1 MNRLN
6 VSVSPHI
13 HKGSSTATIMR
24 DVLIALLPAL
34 IASVLIF
41 GYRAALVTAV
51 CVASCVLSEWLFEKA
66 LKRPSTIGDLS
77 ACVTGMLLAFSL
89 PAGIPLWQAALGSVV
104 AIIVIKQLFGGIGR
118 NFANPAV
125 TARIVMFL
133 AFSGTMSAWTFPEGL
148 FPAVNAVSSATAD
161 GMSAATSVVDGISS
175 ATPLAALSSGAAGA
189 TLPSLP
195 DMLLGLRAGC
205 IGETSAVAL
214 ILGGVYLLARRIISW
229 HAPAAFIGVVLALS
243 LALGYDAPYQL
254 LSGGLLLGAIF
265 MATDYST
272 TPITKTGK
280 LVFGAGCGLITAL
293 IRFYGSYPEGVS
305 FAILLMNIA
314 TPYID
319 RGFVRKTIGGKAA

>member
-1 MNRLN
+1 MSKLN

-13 HKGSSTATIMR
+13 HAGSSTAAIMR
-24 DVLIALLPAL
+24 DVVIALLPAL

-51 CVASCVLSEWLFEKA
+51 CVAACVGSEWVFEKA
-66 LKRPSTIGDLS
+66 LKRPVTIGDLS

-89 PAGIPLWQAALGSVV
+89 PVGIPLWQAAFGGVV
-104 AIIVIKQLFGGIGR
+104 AIVVIKQLFGGIGR

-133 AFSGTMSAWTFPEGL
+133 AFSGTMSAWVFPAGL
-148 FPAVNAVSSATAD
+148 FPAFNVLSSAAAD
-161 GMSAATSVVDGISS
+161 GMSAATPIVDGISS
-175 ATPLAALSSGAAGA
+175 ATPLIALSAANK
-189 TLPSLP
+189 TLPSLF

-214 ILGGVYLLARRIISW
+214 LLGGGYLLSRRIISW
-229 HAPAAFIGVVLALS
+229 HAPAGFIGTVLILS
-243 LALGYDAPYQL
+243 LALGQDALYQL
-254 LSGGLLLGAIF
+254 LSGGLLIGAIF

-272 TPITKTGK
+272 TPISKTGK
-280 LVFGAGCGLITAL
+280 VVFGAGCGLITAL

-319 RGFVRKTIGGKAA
+319 RGFSLKPIGGKAA